1 MTGDESF
8 VAADGGTQVDFELRV
23 VTGAEGARLA
33 RAQARAIQEVLA
45 WLTAQRQS
53 EHGPDRAA

>member
-1 MTGDESF
+1 MIDDESF
-8 VAADGGTQVDFELRV
+8 VAADGTHVDFEVRV
-23 VTGAEGARLA
+23 VTGADGERLA

-53 EHGPDRAA
+53 EHGPDRVA

>member
-8 VAADGGTQVDFELRV
+8 VAADETQVNFELRV

-33 RAQARAIQEVLA
+33 RAQARAIQEVLG